1 MIWITRLFSDF
12 LDLLYPP
19 VCFHCGTG
27 TESGQFL
34 CKSCQTELTFLE
46 GELCSVC
53 GTPLHLGVC
62 ETCARSQFVFD
73 KAASVFP
80 FSSICQSLIHHL
92 KYKDMVGV
100 GTYLGA
106 KAAEYCIQR
115 KPFSTIDLVV
125 PIPLHPV
132 RLRHRGFNQAGVI
145 ARAFAR
151 QMQLPYAPHLVARAR
166 YTQTQ
171 TKLNRAQ
178 RQQNVSQAFRVKR
191 PLLVQDKTIL
201 IMDDVFT
208 TGATA
213 NSVAA
218 ALLKQRAG
226 RVYVLTIARA

>member
-1 MIWITRLFSDF
+1 MNWITHLISDF

-19 VCFHCGTG
+19 VCFHCGMC
-27 TESGQFL
+27 TEPGQFL
-34 CKSCQTELTFLE
+34 CKSCQSELAFLE
-46 GELCSVC
+46 GELCPVC
-53 GTPLHLGVC
+53 GTPLHLGIC
-62 ETCARSQFVFD
+62 DTCAGSQFVFD
-73 KAASVFP
+73 KAVSI
-80 FSSICQSLIHHL
+80 FSFNPVCQSLIHHL

-100 GTYLGA
+100 GRYLGA
-106 KAAEYCIQR
+106 KAAEYCKER
-115 KPFSTIDLVV
+115 NPFSDIDLVA

-151 QMQLPYAPHLVARAR
+151 QMKLSYVPHLVVRAR

-171 TKLNRAQ
+171 TKLNRVQ
-178 RQQNVSQAFRVKR
+178 RQKNVSQAFRVKK
-191 PLLVQDKTIL
+191 PHLVQGRTIL

-213 NSVAA
+213 NSVAK
-218 ALLKQRAG
+218 ALLNRGAE